1 MTILMWEVRAAE
13 GRLDDLIAYLL
24 TTVPGGTQVY
34 QGADE
39 RVVVIGETVPEP
51 PADLV
56 ARAPHVW
63 DFERVV

>member
-1 MTILMWEVRAAE
+1 MWEVRAAE
-13 GRLDDLIAYLL
+13 GRLADLIAYLL
-24 TTVPGGTQVY
+24 TTVPAGTQVY
-34 QGADE
+34 QSADE
-39 RVVVIGETVPEP
+39 RVVVIGETVPGP